1 MDQRDPLLSFGEE
14 RIFPR
19 ALTIEEA
26 KTLSLDALRERLF
39 WLVEIAMASVK
50 LSELPPGFPF
60 NVKELSHDELLAAV
74 EKHAYW
80 FGPITDL

>member
-1 MDQRDPLLSFGEE
+1 MDLRDPLSFGEE
-14 RIFPR
+14 RIFPK

-50 LSELPPGFPF
+50 LSELPPGFPLQCQRA
-60 NVKELSHDELLAAV
+60 E
-74 EKHAYW
+74 
-80 FGPITDL
+80 PR